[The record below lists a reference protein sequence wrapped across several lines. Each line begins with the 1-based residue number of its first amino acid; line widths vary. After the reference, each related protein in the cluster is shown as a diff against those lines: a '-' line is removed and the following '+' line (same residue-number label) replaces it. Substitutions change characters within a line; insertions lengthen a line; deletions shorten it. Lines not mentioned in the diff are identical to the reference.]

1 MLADVAHTR
10 DDARAFAP
18 PSTAVPPAPTTLSPS
33 FNMRRI
39 PRLLSVV
46 SLLAIAIS
54 SDAAAQKGLKVYIS
68 ADMEGITGVVTADQL
83 GPGGFEYERFR
94 EFMTASVLAAID
106 GARQAGATEFVVSD
120 SHGNGES
127 LLIDRFP
134 EDVTIVRS
142 WPRPLGMMQGIDS
155 TFDAV
160 MFVGYHAAT
169 TNPAGVRAHT
179 LSSAHYAAVKL
190 NGVAVP
196 EAGISAA
203 IAGHYG
209 VPVVMISGDNVAVA
223 EAQQL
228 IDRNIAGAV
237 VKKAIGFHSA
247 VTLTPQAANKIITA
261 QAKAGVERRAQIKPW
276 ALQKPVRL
284 DLTFKNYRP
293 AEVMALLPIIQR
305 TDSHTIEFQG
315 KDMPEVS
322 RMLEFIGEYSSDLTP

>member
-1 MLADVAHTR
+1 
-10 DDARAFAP
+10 
-18 PSTAVPPAPTTLSPS
+18 
-33 FNMRRI
+33 MRRLPHI
-39 PRLLSVV
+39 SLSVF
-46 SLLAIAIS
+46 LLALLVSAS
-54 SDAAAQKGLKVYIS
+54 APAQRPLKVYIS

-83 GPGGFEYERFR
+83 GPSGFEYNRFR
-94 EFMTASVLAAID
+94 EFMTADVLAAIQ
-106 GARQAGATEFVVSD
+106 GARDAGATEFVISD

-127 LLIDRFP
+127 LLIEKLP
-134 EDVTIVRS
+134 EDATIIRS

-160 MFVGYHAAT
+160 LFVGYHAAT

-179 LSSAHYAAVKL
+179 LSSANYAAVKL

-209 VPVVMISGDNVAVA
+209 VPVVMISGDDVAVS

-228 IDRNIAGAV
+228 IGDMAGAV
-237 VKKAIGFHSA
+237 VKRAIGFHSA
-247 VTLTPQAANKIITA
+247 ATLTPEAAHKIIRE
-261 QAKAGVERRAQIKPW
+261 QARAGVERRAQIKPYV
-276 ALQKPVRL
+276 LKKPVRL

-293 AEVMALLPIIQR
+293 AEVMSLIPIIER
-305 TDSHTIEFQG
+305 TDSHSIRFQG

-322 RMLEFIGEYSSDLTP
+322 KLLEFIGEYSPDLAP

>member
-1 MLADVAHTR
+1 MLADVGHTR
-10 DDARAFAP
+10 DDACAFAP
-18 PSTAVPPAPTTLSPS
+18 PSPAVPPASTTLSPS

-39 PRLLSVV
+39 PRLLSLV
-46 SLLAIAIS
+46 SLLALAMS
-54 SDAAAQKGLKVYIS
+54 SGAAAQKGLKVYIS

-106 GARQAGATEFVVSD
+106 GAREAGASEFVVSD

-247 VTLTPQAANKIITA
+247 ATLTPQAANKIITA

>member
-1 MLADVAHTR
+1 
-10 DDARAFAP
+10 
-18 PSTAVPPAPTTLSPS
+18 
-33 FNMRRI
+33 MRRI
-39 PRLLSVV
+39 PYF
-46 SLLAIAIS
+46 SLLIPLLALVS
-54 SDAAAQKGLKVYIS
+54 SASAAAQQRLKVYIS
-68 ADMEGITGVVTADQL
+68 ADMEGIAGVVTGDQL
-83 GPGGFEYERFR
+83 GPAGFEYNRFR
-94 EFMTASVLAAID
+94 EFMTSSVLAAIE
-106 GARQAGATEFVVSD
+106 GAREAGATDFVVSD

-127 LLIDRFP
+127 LLIERFP

-160 MFVGYHAAT
+160 LFIGYHAAT

-209 VPVVMISGDNVAVA
+209 VPVVMISGDNVAVS

-237 VKKAIGFHSA
+237 VKQAIGFHSA
-247 VTLTPQAANKIITA
+247 ATLTPQAAEKIIRA
-261 QAKAGVERRAQIKPW
+261 QARAGVERRAQIKPW
-276 ALQKPVRL
+276 VLKTPVRL

-293 AEVMALLPIIQR
+293 AEVMALLPVIQR
-305 TDSHTIEFQG
+305 TDAHTIRFEG

-322 RMLEFIGEYSSDLTP
+322 RMLEFIGEYSPDLTP